1 MMEVDDRREAAIRRL
16 QAKRGFQI
24 HAMVYVAVD
33 GLLIAIWAI
42 TGGRAF
48 WPIWPI
54 LGWGI
59 ALAIH
64 YWTVFKQR
72 PITEDDIR
80 REMDRGG

>member
-1 MMEVDDRREAAIRRL
+1 MTDADERRRAAIKRL
-16 QAKRGFQI
+16 EARRGFQI
-24 HAMVYVAVD
+24 HATVYVAVNL
-33 GLLIAIWAI
+33 LLIAIWAI
-42 TGGRAF
+42 MGGGAF

-80 REMDRGG
+80 REMERGG

>member
-1 MMEVDDRREAAIRRL
+1 VTDFNERREAAIKRL

-24 HAMVYVAVD
+24 HATVYVAVNL
-33 GLLIAIWAI
+33 LLIAIWAM
-42 TGGRAF
+42 TGGSF

-54 LGWGI
+54 LGWGL
-59 ALAIH
+59 AVAIH

-80 REMDRGG
+80 REMERGG

>member
-1 MMEVDDRREAAIRRL
+1 MTDASDRREAAIRRL
-16 QAKRGFQI
+16 HARRAFQL
-24 HAMVYVAVD
+24 HATIYVAVN
-33 GLLIAIWAI
+33 GLLIAVWAI
-42 TGGRAF
+42 TGGGTF

-59 ALAIH
+59 ALGIH

-80 REMDRGG
+80 REMERG